1 MKQLKYLLMMALVA
15 FTAVS
20 CLTGKGFEED
30 MTGPEQQIKLT
41 LSANKALIVADGEDY
56 AQLYV
61 KLGNQEIS
69 IEEVELLYSAD
80 NTPVEVAGDKF
91 SALAAGTYTFH
102 ATYTDDEGVFYKS
115 NELSIRATEQ
125 NTNEGLDVNLDDL
138 ADEKEGNDLS
148 LKASSNIYQ
157 AGVDKVYFVVRYNGI
172 VVRNPEIE
180 QDFRGNKQTIKYQI
194 LDYETMAPIELEWV
208 EEERNGE
215 TYRLYWYSASQAE
228 ARTFFVMFN
237 ALNTYDTPLTLKG
250 LPMAIPP
257 RLADPEPANTDFKHR
272 AFMMQFTGLGC
283 TWCPQM
289 IAAIE
294 DIMEKEGYNEK
305 AALAVAHTYD
315 GDPFAP
321 EENLGVM
328 AGQGYPYVNLDFAVG
343 VGNYGY
349 ADNKANLKT
358 YIDLRTANP
367 AKAGIS
373 ATMALEGNSLLVRMT
388 VKAAQ
393 TAKFRVGAWL
403 LEDGLTGKQTNTSM
417 PDDGT
422 YDFNTH
428 NNVVRK
434 AHSVN
439 PKGGFTGHDLDEF
452 AELQAGEY
460 GDFLFDFTIDPSWVK
475 ENCHLVLFVSA
486 PTDGGY
492 TVTNAIGTS
501 SLIEP
506 VEFDYN

>member
-41 LSANKALIVADGEDY
+41 LSANKALIVANGEDY

-61 KLGNQEIS
+61 KLGSQELS
-69 IEEVELLYSAD
+69 IDEVELLNSTD
-80 NTPVEVAGDKF
+80 NSHVELEEGKF
-91 SALAAGTYTFH
+91 STLTAGTHTFY
-102 ATYTDDEGVFYKS
+102 ATYTDDQGVNYES
-115 NELSIRATEQ
+115 NQLTIRATEQ
-125 NTNEGLDVNLDDL
+125 NTDEGLDVNLNDL

-157 AGVDKVYFVVRYNGI
+157 AGVEKVYFVVRYNGI
-172 VVRNPEIE
+172 VVRNPELE

-194 LDYETMAPIELEWV
+194 LDYATMEPVELEWV

-215 TYRLYWYSASQAE
+215 TYRLYWYSAAQAE
-228 ARTFFVMFN
+228 SRTFFVMYN
-237 ALNTYDTPLTLKG
+237 ALNTYDTPLTVKG

-257 RLADPEPANTDFKHR
+257 RLSDPEPANTDFKHR

-283 TWCPQM
+283 QYCPAM

-294 DIMEKEGYNEK
+294 DIMEKEGYDEK
-305 AALAVAHTYD
+305 AVLAAAHTYD

-328 AGQGYPYVNLDFAVG
+328 AGVGYPYVNIDFAVG
-343 VGNYGY
+343 TSNDGY
-349 ADNKANLKT
+349 ANNKTNLKT
-358 YIDLRTANP
+358 YIDLRTAKP

-388 VKAAQ
+388 VKAAE
-393 TAKFRVGAWL
+393 TGKFRVGAWL
-403 LEDGLTGKQTNTSM
+403 LEDGLTGKQVNTSM

-439 PKGGFTGHDLDEF
+439 PRGGFTGHDLDEF

-460 GDFLFDFTIDPSWVK
+460 GDYLFDFELDPSWVK
-475 ENCHLVLFVSA
+475 ENCHLVLFVAA
-486 PTDGGY
+486 PYDGGY
-492 TVTNAIGTS
+492 TVTNAVGTS

-506 VEFDYN
+506 IEFDYN